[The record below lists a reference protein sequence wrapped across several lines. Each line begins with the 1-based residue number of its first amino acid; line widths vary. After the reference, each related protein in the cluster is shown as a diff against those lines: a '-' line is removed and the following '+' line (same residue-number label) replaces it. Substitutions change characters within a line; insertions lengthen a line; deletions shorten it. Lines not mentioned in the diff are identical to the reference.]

1 MNRLLTGEMPD
12 LKPAREPG
20 CNHCRVQLERA
31 DCGQETLFS
40 DESRELVMLGL
51 VTERAGHPAAA
62 DLKVDFIRADI
73 NIRRLLVLHTAGHA
87 PASAG
92 WAPPHGFAVP
102 PTGPTRP
109 GSAHLTYLF
118 ELSDQ
123 TELGQG
129 GTPGSCPGC

>member
-31 DCGQETLFS
+31 DRGQETLFS

-73 NIRRLLVLHTAGHA
+73 NIRRLLVLHTAGH
-87 PASAG
+87 
-92 WAPPHGFAVP
+92 
-102 PTGPTRP
+102 
-109 GSAHLTYLF
+109 LTYLF